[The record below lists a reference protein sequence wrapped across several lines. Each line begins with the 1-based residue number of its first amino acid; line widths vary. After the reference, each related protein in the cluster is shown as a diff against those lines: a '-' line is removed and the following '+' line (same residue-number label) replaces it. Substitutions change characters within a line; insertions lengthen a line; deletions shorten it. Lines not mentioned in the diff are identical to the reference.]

1 MKYWPL
7 LVVLVLSLVVA
18 LPAGAAPRSPGAP
31 AICNPLSGTWASIAA
46 NSTTVVRN
54 VGVWFPANGKFYSLG
69 GRTADG
75 TGNDIVNP
83 REYDPVAD
91 TWTTKTA
98 AFGDLQVDNM
108 VAGIVDF
115 GSGPLIVIVGGSA
128 GGQTVATAE
137 VRTYDPVADTLTV
150 LAADP
155 WPGAAAGDTL
165 PGSAAV
171 YNNKLY
177 VFGGFVINVSMV
189 NTVYEFDPMAA
200 AGSRWT
206 LKTAVLPVALGYI
219 PTATIG
225 SYIYLAGGSEYDGSV
240 TDTQA
245 LYRYDP
251 AADSFTTLASLTT
264 ATSNTKAVTMFG
276 ETMWVLGGGF
286 GATVQDVQVYDPVA
300 NTWTAGPI
308 VPDAR
313 RNFAADIDP
322 ATGKIYASG
331 GYLDSAPTDASLA
344 FTACVPT
351 SVTVSSVQATSGAY
365 GLWAL
370 AAVAGLAVLAF
381 VLFRR
386 QRA

>member
-31 AICNPLSGTWASIAA
+31 AICDPLTGTWAGIAA
-46 NSTTVVRN
+46 SPTTVVRN
-54 VGVWFPANGKFYSLG
+54 VGVFFPANGKFYSLG

-83 REYDPVAD
+83 REYDPVANA
-91 TWTTKTA
+91 WTTKTA

-108 VAGIVDF
+108 VVGVLDF

-150 LAADP
+150 LASDP
-155 WPGAAAGDTL
+155 WPGAALGDTL

-177 VFGGFVINVSMV
+177 VFGGFVINIGMV
-189 NTVYEFDPMAA
+189 DTVYEFDPMAA

-206 LKTAVLPVALGYI
+206 LKTATLPVALGYI

-225 SYIYLAGGSEYDGSV
+225 NYIYLAGGSEYDGALS
-240 TDTQA
+240 DTQN

-251 AADSFTTLASLTT
+251 AADSFTTLAAMTT
-264 ATSNTKAVTMFG
+264 ATSNSGAVTMFG
-276 ETMWVLGGGF
+276 ETMWVVGGGF
-286 GATVQDVQVYDPVA
+286 NATVQDVQVYDPAA
-300 NTWTAGPI
+300 NTWTAAPI

-313 RNFAADIDP
+313 RNFAMAIDP
-322 ATGKIYASG
+322 ATGKIFATG
-331 GYLDSAPTDASLA
+331 GYIDSTPSDASVA

-365 GLWAL
+365 GLWVL
-370 AAVAGLAVLAF
+370 AAVVGLVFVAL

-386 QRA
+386 QNA